1 MRIDKR
7 FKAFLVITILL
18 VGLSIGALAQRVDQ
32 GPIPAVASS
41 PSTTRTLPEVKQ
53 PLPFGEGEVMKF
65 EVKFA
70 RFPVYASVGEMTFTV
85 TEEKG
90 KGEKGKVEKS
100 GDEIIVIVPENATFI
115 ADSFGIKLSAKEKY
129 EWASKVKIHAEA
141 ISKGALLSLFGV
153 KVHDQFDSVLDK
165 KDLGTYTCKVNVDEG
180 KRRREQTTVIERDK
194 RQITYTELNLNSQ
207 TEPPKVVKS
216 EFKDWPL
223 IFDPVGAMF
232 YVRTRDLTVGQGVKI
247 PISDNGRPSE
257 VEIIPVAKEDL
268 KIEGEQFH
276 TIKLDARV
284 FDGALFNGKGE
295 MFIWLSDDKYR
306 MPVKFQIKA
315 KYGTVTGNLIS
326 RTYAGSTSAA
336 TKGSDKPEPKKP

>member
-7 FKAFLVITILL
+7 FNGFFAIIVPLIILSALVIG
-18 VGLSIGALAQRVDQ
+18 VSAQLADQ
-32 GPIPAVASS
+32 TPMPSVASS
-41 PSTTRTLPEVKQ
+41 SAPSARTMPEVKQ

-65 EVKFA
+65 EVKFS
-70 RFPVYASVGEMTFTV
+70 RFPIYASVGEMTFTV

-90 KGEKGKVEKS
+90 PIDKPGKAVPEINKVDKSASDQPDKPDKDKSIRDKTEAVEK
-100 GDEIIVIVPENATFI
+100 VR
-115 ADSFGIKLSAKEKY
+115 
-129 EWASKVKIHAEA
+129 IHAEA
-141 ISKGALLSLFGV
+141 VSKGALLSLFGV
-153 KVHDQFDSVLDK
+153 KVRDQFDSVLDK
-165 KDLGTYTCKVNVDEG
+165 KDLGTYTCKVNVEEG

-194 RQITYTELNLNSQ
+194 RQITFTERNLNSE
-207 TEPPKVVKS
+207 TEQPKVVKS

-223 IFDPVGAMF
+223 IFDPIGAMF
-232 YVRTRDLTVGQGVKI
+232 YVRSQELKIGQGVKI
-247 PISDNGRPSE
+247 PISDNGKPSE

-284 FDGALFNGKGE
+284 FDGSLFNGKGE
-295 MFIWLSDDKYR
+295 MYIWLTDDKYR

-326 RTYAGSTSAA
+326 KTYAGSTPASTKTA
-336 TKGSDKPEPKKP
+336 TKRP